1 MKKLPIFKIASSII
15 FTGVLV
21 FFLASD
27 LSSDIFERTK
37 YMNCEKIRNYEF
49 KLIQPVLGRNHAYLR
64 EQGSWENVCEIR
76 STKTLEGEKI
86 YRTRVT
92 LDSAIRCVETL
103 VKQIFKDT
111 EQSKICKQEADKLCK
126 KKFGVGRRSVVILPS
141 GEVVDVDT
149 NTWFDTCQGYIECN
163 NKYAQ
168 KGFSEEKSSLLL
180 DFFSLKLQKTGYSES
195 LVFESPTF
203 LKCEM
208 R

>member
-1 MKKLPIFKIASSII
+1 MFKIASSII
-15 FTGVLV
+15 FSVILV

-27 LSSDIFERTK
+27 LSSDIFGRTK
-37 YMNCEKIRNYEF
+37 YMNCEKMLNYEF
-49 KLIQPVLGRNHAYLR
+49 KLIQPILGRNHAYLR
-64 EQGSWENVCEIR
+64 EQGSWKNVCEIG
-76 STKTLEGEKI
+76 SSKTLEGEKI

-92 LDSAIRCVETL
+92 LDSAIRCEETL

-111 EQSKICKQEADKLCK
+111 DQSKICKEEADKLCK
-126 KKFGVGRRSVVILPS
+126 QEFEVGRRSVVILPS
-141 GEVVDVDT
+141 GRVVDVGT

-168 KGFSEEKSSLLL
+168 KDFSEKKSSLLL
-180 DFFSLKLQKTGYSES
+180 DFFSLNLRKSGYSES